1 MCLPR
6 YASCGR
12 AIDPRPLPIASR
24 MTTCNVSVLNPLI
37 AARGGIGDLGLQEG
51 PECFPERNR
60 WPPKVVSVAS
70 YGLKHTA
77 LAVDGLY
84 T

>member
-1 MCLPR
+1 
-6 YASCGR
+6 
-12 AIDPRPLPIASR
+12 
-24 MTTCNVSVLNPLI
+24 MTTCNMSVLNPLI

-51 PECFPERNR
+51 AEAVPEHFRTA
-60 WPPKVVSVAS
+60 PKVVSVAS
-70 YGLKHTA
+70 YGLNHAA